1 MHFNEANNEWTVA
14 GTNLATGNSTILKL
28 TKEKLG
34 NYSFDWAM
42 LVCETIKNDGA
53 CNQLPA
59 DANGVTFTHVEVDS
73 APITWTT
80 RENLGDCKEHVTTNA
95 GGDTVKMSWSFAN
108 PTAAAAATPSRQQQ
122 ALATAI

>member
-1 MHFNEANNEWTVA
+1 MHFDEANNEWTVA

-28 TKEKLG
+28 SKEKLG

-59 DANGVTFTHVEVDS
+59 DANGVTFSHVEVDG
-73 APITWTT
+73 APITWTK
-80 RENLGDCKEHVTTNA
+80 RENMGDCKEHVTSNA

-108 PTAAAAATPSRQQQ
+108 STPAANVHSRQQQ
-122 ALATAI
+122 ALAAAI